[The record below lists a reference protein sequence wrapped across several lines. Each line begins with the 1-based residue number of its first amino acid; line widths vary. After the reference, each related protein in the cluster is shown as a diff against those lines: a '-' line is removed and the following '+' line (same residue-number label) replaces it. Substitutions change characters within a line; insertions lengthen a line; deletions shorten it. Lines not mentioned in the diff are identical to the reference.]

1 MTSTYHHEQLF
12 STRDALSS
20 VGRYGLRRVLG
31 SGPSA
36 TVYSGFDPET
46 GRELVV
52 SLMGCGVG
60 PAAEQRLESVL
71 AEVQAW
77 RDLGHPVIL
86 APREVGTYQ
95 DARAPHAVGVFIV
108 RELMQGMDIQRWLDA
123 LTQPCGIGWTQVLG
137 MFVEV
142 GRGIAAGHRA
152 GLAHRGFSPASI
164 IVGFDGTTR
173 LLDFGCRDA
182 LALDSF
188 GIPAAALAYAAPEVV
203 AGYDADYRSDQY
215 SFAAS
220 VLMGLQRI
228 TQGKVPKRVA
238 AVLERAM
245 SDDPNARWSSMD
257 HFLDLLERSGRGLLR
272 RTIATA
278 FAPGDA
284 A

>member
-1 MTSTYHHEQLF
+1 MTSTYSHEQLF

-20 VGRYGLRRVLG
+20 VGRFGLRRVLG

-46 GRELVV
+46 GRDLVV

-60 PAAEQRLESVL
+60 PAAPQKLQSVL
-71 AEVQAW
+71 AEIEAW
-77 RDLGHPVIL
+77 RNLQHPVVL

-95 DARAPHAVGVFIV
+95 DARAPHGVGVFVI
-108 RELMQGMDIQRWLDA
+108 RDLMQGMDIQRWLDA
-123 LTQPCGIGWTQVLG
+123 LTQPCGIAWTQILA

-142 GRGIAAGHRA
+142 GRGLAAAHRA

-182 LALDSF
+182 QALDSF

-203 AGYDADYRSDQY
+203 AGYEADARSDQY

-238 AVLERAM
+238 AVLARAM
-245 SDDPNARWSSMD
+245 QADPNDRWSSMD

-278 FAPGDA
+278 FAPDA